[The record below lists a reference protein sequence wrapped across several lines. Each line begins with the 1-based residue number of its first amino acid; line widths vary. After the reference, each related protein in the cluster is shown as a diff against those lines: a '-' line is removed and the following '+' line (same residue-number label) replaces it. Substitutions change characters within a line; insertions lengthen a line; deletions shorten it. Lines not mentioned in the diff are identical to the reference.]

1 MDDAFLLENHKGI
14 KNNSRCGGEK
24 DNMKRAIVIVLDS
37 VGCGAAHDAADWG
50 DAGSHTLQSAAK
62 SKYFHM
68 PNMKKLGYFNVE
80 GMGLEKEEHPLGDFA
95 RLCELSKG
103 KDTTTGHWEM
113 AGIISENPMPT
124 YPEGFPDEVLDEF
137 KKQTGRGVLCNLPY
151 SGTAVIEKYGDE
163 HVKSGDLIVYTSAD
177 SVFQIAAHED
187 VVPVETLYEY
197 CRIARKILQGKHGVG
212 RVIARPFVTNINNE
226 KNADGEIPKYL
237 RTPRR
242 HDFSLEPTDT
252 TMMDVLK
259 EKGYDVLSVGKIID
273 IFAERGITDYVRS
286 EGNPDGIEKTISW
299 MERDFHGLMFV
310 NLVDTD
316 MIYGHRRDIDGY
328 AKALSYFDEKLPEI
342 LNRMTDEDLLLITAD
357 HGCDPGFTG
366 TDHTREDV
374 PLLVYGKQVTSGRD
388 FGTIQGFDCIC
399 DTVLSYLEVDNTLH
413 GKELYTK

>member
-1 MDDAFLLENHKGI
+1 
-14 KNNSRCGGEK
+14 
-24 DNMKRAIVIVLDS
+24 MKRAIVIVLDS
-37 VGCGAAHDAADWG
+37 VGCGAAKDAANWG
-50 DAGSHTLQSAAK
+50 DAGCHTLRSAAK
-62 SKYFHM
+62 SEYFSM
-68 PNMKKLGYFNVE
+68 PNMKKLGYFNIE
-80 GMGLEKEEHPLGDFA
+80 GMGIEGVENPTGDFA
-95 RLCELSKG
+95 RLQEISQG

-113 AGIISENPMPT
+113 AGIISEHPMPT
-124 YPEGFPDEVLDEF
+124 YPNGFPREVLDEF
-137 KKQTGRGVLCNLPY
+137 EKQTGRKAICNLPY
-151 SGTAVIEKYGDE
+151 SGTAVIEEYGDQ
-163 HVKSGDLIVYTSAD
+163 HVETGDLIVYTSAD

-212 RVIARPFVTNINNE
+212 RVIARPFVTNVNHE

-237 RTPRR
+237 RTVRR

-259 EKGYDVLSVGKIID
+259 EKGFDVLSVGKIVD
-273 IFAERGITDYVRS
+273 IFAERGITEYIRT
-286 EGNPDGIEKTISW
+286 EGNPDGINKTIDW
-299 MERDFHGLMFV
+299 MDKDFNGLMFV

-342 LNRMTDEDLLLITAD
+342 IAKMGDEDLLMITAD

-374 PLLVYGKQVTSGRD
+374 PLLLYGKGITSGRN
-388 FGTIQGFDCIC
+388 FGTVYGFDCIA
-399 DTVLSYLEVDNTLH
+399 DTVLSYFGLEQLH
-413 GKELYTK
+413 GKDLYK